1 MNEDEHKEPVVPYIQ
16 YVWVW
21 LGLLLLTWVTVGVA
35 GLQLGN
41 LSIVGA
47 LGIASLKAGL
57 VLTYFMNLRHEST
70 LFRYML
76 LVAIVTLFTIL
87 GLTFTDILFR

>member
-1 MNEDEHKEPVVPYIQ
+1 MKEDEHEEPVVPYIQ

-21 LGLLLLTWVTVGVA
+21 LGLVLLTWLTVGVA
-35 GLQLGN
+35 GLKLGKA
-41 LSIVGA
+41 SILGA
-47 LGIASLKAGL
+47 LGIASIKAGL
-57 VLTYFMNLRHEST
+57 VLTYFMNLRHESR

-76 LVAIVTLFTIL
+76 LVALVTLFTIL